1 MQVVAQA
8 PFGALF
14 SDLEPAIEDRYYSIT
29 VASIQDVF
37 AQRKVA
43 RFLANVFKDRR
54 YEEISRA
61 LTHLPMLL
69 ATDLSPA
76 AMDLLQTR
84 LESLGARVVVELAE
98 DIEELELFED
108 DPDEDGERYR
118 PLPSA
123 LRRGFPSPRREVQAH
138 RPTYGV
144 AGWSSPS
151 MVDMTRPTLPV
162 ATETTKAAP
171 EPEETELD
179 PTDLQLTS
187 LEPLPLYSTGAFEK
201 PSLEKPSLEK
211 PSLEKATLPGG
222 GVRQSGLHSAPALDP
237 TSWPAL
243 ASFVP
248 SSPSNETAY
257 VYARTGLR
265 DRVK

>member
-29 VASIQDVF
+29 VASIQDVY

-84 LESLGARVVVELAE
+84 LEHLGARVVVELAE

-108 DPDEDGERYR
+108 ELDEDGERYR

-123 LRRGFPSPRREVQAH
+123 LRRGFPSPRKEMQPH

-151 MVDMTRPTLPV
+151 MVHMTRPSLPV
-162 ATETTKAAP
+162 ATDKAATAQA
-171 EPEETELD
+171 PEEGELD

-187 LEPLPLYSTGAFEK
+187 LESMPLYSTGAFEK
-201 PSLEKPSLEK
+201 PTLEKTAAPAGS
-211 PSLEKATLPGG
+211 
-222 GVRQSGLHSAPALDP
+222 VRQSGLHSAPALDP

-243 ASFVP
+243 SSFVP
-248 SSPSNETAY
+248 SPPTHETAY